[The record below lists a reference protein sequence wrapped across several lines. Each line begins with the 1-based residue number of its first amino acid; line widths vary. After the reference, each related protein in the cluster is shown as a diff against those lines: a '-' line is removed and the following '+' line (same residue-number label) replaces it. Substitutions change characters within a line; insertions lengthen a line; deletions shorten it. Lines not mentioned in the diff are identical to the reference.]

1 MSDNQKLA
9 GELMQFEAELLE
21 AEQRHDV
28 LALDQLLDESFVLVT
43 TKGNRLPKQAF
54 LAFLEDARMLSFEL
68 LNMEVREIAPGLAL
82 LVADLLVD
90 MTVKNEVIPRH
101 LTLSTI
107 WKRSDDGTWTAVFRQ
122 NAAMR

>member
-1 MSDNQKLA
+1 MSDIQKLA
-9 GELMQFEAELLE
+9 SELMQFEAELLE

-43 TKGNRLPKQAF
+43 TKGNRLSKQDF

-68 LNMEVREIAPGLAL
+68 LNMEVREIAPWLAL

-107 WKRSDDGTWTAVFRQ
+107 WKRSEDGTWTAIFRQ